1 MKKERLIQAVRL
13 QENLASIRKIAGWTA
28 ENLGEMLGVS
38 KQNISNIENNNTKL
52 SRAQYVAIRHF
63 LDYQVIH
70 NPDNTTLPFI
80 VYLLLDRP
88 EIVGHDYN
96 SLKSAAQNIGVA
108 ASTMSGNTL
117 NIFAITL
124 LKATYTRYS
133 DLIEIENSIKV
144 AIKSF
149 EKHDWTADIMSDVL
163 TEDKI

>member
-28 ENLGEMLGVS
+28 EDLGEMLGVS
-38 KQNISNIENNNTKL
+38 KQNISNLENDNTKL
-52 SRAQYVAIRHF
+52 SQAQYVAIRHF

-70 NPDNTTLPFI
+70 DPENIILPFI

-96 SLKSAAQNIGVA
+96 SLKNTAQDIGVA
-108 ASTMSGNTL
+108 ASTMSGSTL
-117 NIFAITL
+117 MIFAVTL
-124 LKATYTRYS
+124 LKTTYTQYS

-144 AIKSF
+144 AMESF
-149 EKHDWTADIMSDVL
+149 KKHDWTADIMSDV
-163 TEDKI
+163 